1 MLRRWLW
8 RSKITLWSRSRGMA
22 KTVMNQPTETYTDRR
37 RRTVLLEALIE
48 PLPVVDEEEQLEIER
63 MAGKPGNYNEEEF
76 VDWIGK

>member
-1 MLRRWLW
+1 
-8 RSKITLWSRSRGMA
+8 MA

-63 MAGKPGNYNEEEF
+63 MAGKPGDYNEEEF